1 MDQYQDG
8 ASETINGV
16 TYVRQ
21 GGVWH
26 AQQSGPV
33 YGPPRVPAAQT
44 PDQAQGQQLQNVHTG
59 LENQNLPLQ
68 GENTRVNIQQG
79 QASIEATHNQIKN
92 TNFDNVNNLRKQFES
107 EQPVQDYK
115 TVTPILD
122 AALKAQNNKAGDLN
136 LVYAFGKVMDPNS
149 VVREGEQV
157 MATNVGGVS
166 EKVKGYLDAIQGQG
180 QLTPTQ
186 RTELLE
192 EIRTRARSLGQT
204 YDQRRAFYED
214 FAKRN
219 GINPDDVVGPHPG
232 VPYQQDEAAYVRA
245 HGGTPRNYGTPV
257 PEYPGAPTEGRFGD
271 QTPPSD
277 PRGQPMSD
285 QQDHAMRAWLSAN
298 PSATPEQFT
307 SFMKSLGLPGIN
319 NPEEVLKAVKSGG
332 RIGAAVYAKPDIT
345 DARGGSG
352 IGEKADAFIRGA
364 ADTASFG
371 LADKIAALG
380 DTVADPNSTLL
391 ENQTRE
397 YAISDYDQQNHLPSR
412 LAGQVAGGAMI
423 PFGEM
428 KSIPQ
433 IALKSGAAGA
443 AYGAG
448 SSRSLSDV
456 LMNAATGGIAGAAVG
471 GSLAAV
477 GKGIRYLRPK
487 AGEVPPLVNP
497 DTGQMNQPLEA
508 MTPGQRV
515 VTAEEY
521 GVNLPADAA
530 GGRTAAV
537 IGKGLDIMPGSAGVM
552 EDARR
557 GTESQIAAAA
567 DVVASRFGSSRT
579 LNEAGSELKKGAN
592 QHIAEQKTAINNAY
606 QAIPIPDNTGAAL
619 ANTRAALE
627 RLNTRF
633 QSNPQLA
640 QILRDSK
647 LGAYLSALTQK
658 TDVVPTGILDASGK
672 PLTRTVTHDG
682 ELSWRDL
689 KDFRSRVGEMI
700 GDYRFGEGHA
710 TSDLRSLYAALS
722 EDMKATAQAQ
732 GPGALKAFERAN
744 TMNRQNEEMIQGALS
759 RILGPD
765 GHLAPEKAA
774 AAVQAMT
781 SGGKSTGDLKTLA
794 QIRAATVKSGAWNE
808 IAATLIRLG
817 GQPAGS
823 PGRDF
828 NPQTFVQWYAN
839 MSEPA
844 RAMLFGRSD
853 LRQALNGFVAVNQ
866 RLQKVNALRNTSNTA
881 GSVTAAGT
889 VGTMAA
895 SLTNPLLG
903 AKLLGVMAGN
913 YGMAKLWTNPAFVR
927 LMTGYSRAVASG
939 NASAVRSQIGRIGK
953 LAVSNPELREP
964 LIALQHRLAND
975 NFTSASAASQ
985 PDNRSDNNQQ

>member
-26 AQQSGPV
+26 PQQSTGPV
-33 YGPPRVPAAQT
+33 YGPPRLPSPQT
-44 PDQAQGQQLQNVHTG
+44 PDQAQGQQLQNTHTT

-79 QASIEATHNQIKN
+79 EASIEATHNQIKN

-157 MATNVGGVS
+157 MATNVGGVG
-166 EKVKGYLDAIQGQG
+166 EKVKGYLDAIAGQG

-345 DARGGSG
+345 DARGGNG

-380 DTVADPNSTLL
+380 DTVTDPNSTLL
-391 ENQTRE
+391 QNQTRE
-397 YAISDYDQQNHLPSR
+397 YAISDYDQQHHFPSR

-433 IALKSGAAGA
+433 VALKGAAAGG

-456 LMNAATGGIAGAAVG
+456 PMNAATGAVAGAIVAPAANEFLG
-471 GSLAAV
+471 AGQAGRALAERNAAAR
-477 GKGIRYLRPK
+477 GPTPATII
-487 AGEVPPLVNP
+487 PPLVNP
-497 DTGQMNQPLEA
+497 DTGQLNQPLEA
-508 MTPGQRV
+508 MAPGQRV
-515 VTAEEY
+515 VKAEEY

-537 IGKGLDIMPGSAGVM
+537 LGKGLDIMPGSAGVM

-557 GTESQIAAAA
+557 GTESQIAAAS

-579 LNEAGSELKKGAN
+579 LNEAGSELQRGAN
-592 QHIAEQKTAINNAY
+592 EWMDRAQEVAGKLY
-606 QAIPIPDNTGAAL
+606 DRIPISDSAQSSLATTRNTLGQLQQAFSSNQGLQDALKSAQIDRYAAAL
-619 ANTRAALE
+619 N
-627 RLNTRF
+627 
-633 QSNPQLA
+633 
-640 QILRDSK
+640 K
-647 LGAYLSALTQK
+647 G
-658 TDVVPTGILDASGK
+658 G
-672 PLTRTVTHDG
+672 
-682 ELSWRDL
+682 LSWKDL
-689 KDFRSRVGEMI
+689 KDFRSRIGYEIGEQRLS
-700 GDYRFGEGHA
+700 GDSP
-710 TSDLRSLYAALS
+710 TKDQLRALYGALS
-722 EDMKATAQAQ
+722 QDMRDTASQA

-744 TMNRQNEEMIQGALS
+744 SFYDQKEAVVEDALG

-765 GHLAPEKAA
+765 MKQSPEKAA
-774 AAVQAMT
+774 SAVQAMT

-853 LRQALNGFVAVNQ
+853 LRQALDGFVAVNQ

-927 LMTGYSRAVASG
+927 LITGYSRAVASG
-939 NASAVRSQIGRIGK
+939 NANAVRSQIGRIGK
-953 LAVSNPELREP
+953 LAISNPELREP
-964 LIALQHRLAND
+964 LVALQQRLAND
-975 NFTSASAASQ
+975 NFTSATAASQ
-985 PDNRSDNNQQ
+985 PDQGSDNNQQ